1 MMNPPLDSELLRTFL
16 VVADALNVTHAAGL
30 LGRTQSAVSMQV
42 KRLEEAVGSE
52 LFDRGP
58 RGVELTAQAK
68 RLLPYARRVVSLLD
82 ETQAAIRT
90 TPIDGPVRI
99 GIPEEY
105 STTVL
110 PQVLAAFSERHPAT
124 EVTVMCGYSAQQLDA
139 MDRDELDLAVVF
151 DWNNAT
157 AGEVLAVDP
166 TVWVTSKVHHRH
178 QQRPVP
184 IAIYWNSGWCR
195 DFAIRSLTQHSIA
208 HRVAYTCD
216 TGGGLRSAVS
226 AGIGIAPLCR
236 SNIPPDCREL
246 TLDEGFPPVDSSRV
260 VLKLN
265 PRRSG
270 AAIDGLAAM
279 IREAFSPFAGQK
291 AV

>member
-1 MMNPPLDSELLRTFL
+1 MLPSLDSELLRTFL
-16 VVADALNVTHAAGL
+16 VVADARNVTRAAET

-42 KRLEEAVGSE
+42 RRLEDAAGSQ
-52 LFDRGP
+52 LFLRGP
-58 RGVELTAQAK
+58 RGVELTAQAV
-68 RLLPYARRVVSLLD
+68 RLLPYARRVVGLLE

-90 TPIDGPVRI
+90 EPIDGPVRI

-105 STTVL
+105 SSTIL
-110 PQVLAAFSERHPAT
+110 PQALAAFAERHPAT
-124 EVTVMCGYSAQQLDA
+124 EVTVMCGYSAQQLAALDS
-139 MDRDELDLAVVF
+139 DELDLAVVF

-166 TVWVTSKVHHRH
+166 TVWVTSRLHDRH
-178 QQRPVP
+178 EKRPVP

-208 HRVAYTCD
+208 YRVAYSCD
-216 TGGGLRSAVS
+216 TGGGLRTAAS
-226 AGIGIAPLCR
+226 AGLAIAPLAR

-246 TLDEGFPPVDSSRV
+246 TLDDGFPPVDSSRV

-265 PRRSG
+265 PRRSS
-270 AAIDGLAAM
+270 AAIDGLAGM
-279 IREAFSPFAGQK
+279 IREAFSPFTGRPIG
-291 AV
+291 